1 MRTTFVI
8 MLGLLGVT
16 GSVGAQGYPAEMVI
30 NVPEVEVRAGPTSK
44 YYATGKLKLGDRVWV
59 QGAAKEAGWLAITP
73 PAGSF
78 SWINAKL
85 VRQTD
90 ERTGFVEAETG
101 AMLRPGSS
109 VTDVMPDVESVKI
122 PCGSLVTILG
132 KAATSEGNTWL
143 PIHSWLTEVRY
154 IPGEAVQTRQF
165 ASNTLGG
172 TGQTPAGAPPGSWA
186 PTPAAGHPAQMAQ
199 PSPWVVGQTASFSPS
214 KPAPQTLTYPPRW
227 SQVGI
232 LSRADSDK
240 DGRPTYLL
248 KDSKGNL
255 LMYVTCMPGM
265 TLRDYVGRTV
275 ALYGSLNYRSDE
287 YMRTYF
293 MTATHFA
300 LY

>member
-1 MRTTFVI
+1 VRTSLAVVLG
-8 MLGLLGVT
+8 MLTVT
-16 GSVGAQGYPAEMVI
+16 GSLRAQGYSADI
-30 NVPEVEVRAGPTSK
+30 NVPEVEVRAGPTKK

-59 QGAAKEAGWLAITP
+59 QGASKEPGWLAITP
-73 PAGSF
+73 PPGSF

-132 KAATSEGNTWL
+132 KATTRDGNTWL

-154 IPGEAVQTRQF
+154 IPGEAVQSRQF
-165 ASNTLGG
+165 ASSTNTP
-172 TGQTPAGAPPGSWA
+172 TNIGQTPAGLLPSAWA
-186 PTPAAGHPAQMAQ
+186 PAQAAGHPAQMAQ
-199 PSPWVVGQTASFSPS
+199 SSPWVAGQTASFSQS
-214 KPAPQTLTYPPRW
+214 KPAPPTLTYPPSW

-232 LSRADSDK
+232 LRRADSDK
-240 DGRPTYLL
+240 DGQPTYVLQ
-248 KDSKGNL
+248 DARGNL
-255 LMYVTCMPGM
+255 LMYAACLPGM
-265 TLRDYVGRTV
+265 TLRDYVGKTV
-275 ALYGSLNYRSDE
+275 ALYGTVNYRSDD
-287 YMRTYF
+287 YRRTYF
-293 MTATHFA
+293 MTASHVA